1 MGQEQKT
8 SLVSFWPDGPVV
20 DKTDATLDIMRCLKT
35 KRLLANE
42 PYRIRRS
49 HVKAIQAGRFHH

>member
-20 DKTDATLDIMRCLKT
+20 DKTDATLDTISCLKT
-35 KRLLANE
+35 IRLLANE
-42 PYRIRRS
+42 PYRIMRS